1 MANAEEYAQG
11 VVELTKLQLGI
22 PREEAV
28 AIDRKLSEYGVDS
41 LDVMEIVMAC
51 EERWSIEINE
61 SDLPDDPTALDV
73 AKKIVEQVGG

>member
-1 MANAEEYAQG
+1 MANAEKYAQG

-22 PREEAV
+22 EREEAI

-41 LDVMEIVMAC
+41 LDVVEIIMAC

>member
-1 MANAEEYAQG
+1 MATVEEYAAG
-11 VVELTKLQLGI
+11 VVEITKLQLSI
-22 PREEAV
+22 PSEEV
-28 AIDRKLSEYGVDS
+28 IAIDRKLSEYGVDS

-51 EERWSIEINE
+51 EERWFIEINE

>member
-1 MANAEEYAQG
+1 MANAEEYARG
-11 VVELTKLQLGI
+11 VVELTKLQLDI
-22 PREEAV
+22 PREETI

>member
-1 MANAEEYAQG
+1 MANAEEYAHG

-22 PREEAV
+22 QREEAV

-51 EERWSIEINE
+51 EERWSIEISE
-61 SDLPDDPTALDV
+61 SRLPDDPTALDV
-73 AKKIVEQVGG
+73 AKLIVEQVGG